1 VRSMTQM
8 GAAEPWGLPR
18 KALRPMASSYLDQ
31 VRNWSGLVAR
41 WLSRLSSASSA
52 MHEQSETGAELCAS
66 VPTKEEESWKKDGLM
81 KILFDTTVSKERSAV
96 VRRNFA
102 RRTSRT
108 LRWPVLLRLWPSG
121 DQSE

>member
-1 VRSMTQM
+1 MTQM

-52 MHEQSETGAELCAS
+52 MHEQSELDAEPCAS
-66 VPTKEEESWKKDGLM
+66 VPTKEEKSWKENGLM
-81 KILFDTTVSKERSAV
+81 KNFLDTTVLKERSV
-96 VRRNFA
+96 GVRRSFV

-108 LRWPVLLRLWPSG
+108 LRWPDLRVCGPVGMQFVS
-121 DQSE
+121 